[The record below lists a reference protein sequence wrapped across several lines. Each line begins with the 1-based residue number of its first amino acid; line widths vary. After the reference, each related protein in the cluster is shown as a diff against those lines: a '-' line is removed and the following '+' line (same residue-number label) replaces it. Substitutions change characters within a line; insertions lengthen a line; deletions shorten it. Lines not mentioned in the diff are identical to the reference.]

1 MKVRILSNS
10 LRFRLKQPEV
20 SHFYRYGKVTEI
32 LEFGPDPAAQLRF
45 VLEISAET
53 HLTVGF
59 QSNTTTIGVPR
70 EMAEAWTLTE
80 LVGFDGKIDTGQGSV
95 IEVLVEK
102 DFRCLDGRAEDN
114 EGAYPNPLE
123 EHPSHCAP

>member
-1 MKVRILSNS
+1 MKVRILANS

-20 SHFYRYGKVTEI
+20 SHFQRYGKVTEA
-32 LEFGPDPAAQLRF
+32 LEFGPDPAGQLRF
-45 VLEISAET
+45 VLEISAGA

-70 EMAEAWTLTE
+70 ALAEEWVRTE
-80 LVGFDGKIDTGQGSV
+80 LVGFDRKIDTGQGRI

-102 DFRCLDGRAEDN
+102 DFRCLDGRAEEN
-114 EGAYPNPLE
+114 EGTYPNPLE
-123 EHPSHCAP
+123 DHLSHCAP

>member
-1 MKVRILSNS
+1 MKVRILANS

-20 SHFYRYGKVTEI
+20 SHFHRYGKVTEA
-32 LEFGPDPAAQLRF
+32 LEFGTDPAGQLRF
-45 VLEISAET
+45 VLEISAGV

-70 EMAEAWTLTE
+70 ALAEEWAHTE
-80 LVGFDGKIDTGQGSV
+80 LVGFDGKIDTGRGRV

-102 DFRCLDGRAEDN
+102 DLRCLDGRADEN
-114 EGAYPNPLE
+114 EGTYPNPQEDDL
-123 EHPSHCAP
+123 SHCAP